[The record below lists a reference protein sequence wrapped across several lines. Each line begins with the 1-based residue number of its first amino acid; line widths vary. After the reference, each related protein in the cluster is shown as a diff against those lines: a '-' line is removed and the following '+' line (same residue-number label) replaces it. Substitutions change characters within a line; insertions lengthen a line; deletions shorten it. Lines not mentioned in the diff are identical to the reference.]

1 MRVLYNSISILNEFS
16 FMSDS
21 DFPYTLPIK
30 KKGICNYDVY
40 LLNTT
45 STALMIKLDT
55 TDILKME
62 RVRFALM

>member
-1 MRVLYNSISILNEFS
+1 
-16 FMSDS
+16 MSDS

-30 KKGICNYDVY
+30 KKWICNHDLY

-62 RVRFALM
+62 RVRFALI

>member
-1 MRVLYNSISILNEFS
+1 MRVLYNSISILNKFS
-16 FMSDS
+16 FMSDL

-30 KKGICNYDVY
+30 KKWICNYDVY

-45 STALMIKLDT
+45 SIAVMIKLDT

-62 RVRFALM
+62 RVRFALI